1 MTVRKK
7 IGLGFG
13 VVCCMV
19 VVILLLSRS
28 QFNIAGQNALEIN
41 QQYLPRMSATQEVLS
56 HVGEQR
62 ASLYAFLL
70 NTDQQHVKDYQHAS
84 AEINQSL
91 EYIITHA
98 MEQKERELANQVKNL
113 NARNNQIVETK
124 IFPILITGEGEIE
137 EARIICDTEVI
148 PLLQQMEPQIEEL
161 SGIIQNQLNQ
171 ITEVSATNLQ
181 GSRNMITI
189 LTLIGIVL
197 GFLIAHFLARNI
209 AVPINAASLH
219 AEKVGQGDLSED
231 VPQEFISRKDEVGI
245 LTRALDNMTRVL
257 REITGDIARQS
268 DYLSNSGI
276 ALSSNSQEIASTMEE
291 VSVSTEQIAS
301 AMEEVSAATEELNAS
316 AEEIG
321 ASLTMMAHDSE
332 EGNNKANEIKE
343 RAIKIQE
350 NAEQGR
356 EQTSKMYQDKQER
369 LLQAIEEARVV
380 EEISTLA
387 GSIAGIADQ
396 TNLLALNAAI
406 EAARAGEQGKG
417 FAVVAEEV
425 RKLAEDSSSTV
436 GNIQSTIIQVQEAID
451 NLVNNSNDL
460 LKFIN
465 EQVLGDYGVLVDM
478 SGQYSEDA
486 AMFAVLTDKSKTTS
500 QQIQLA
506 VEEMTRA
513 VESVAATMA
522 ESAASAQEVARGA
535 ERTNHAVGEMA
546 NTIATLTTNAQDLTG
561 MATRFKV

>member
-13 VVCCMV
+13 AVCFMV
-19 VVILLLSRS
+19 VVILLISRS
-28 QFNIAGQNALEIN
+28 QFNIASQNALGIN
-41 QQYLPRMSATQEVLS
+41 QQYLPRMSATQQILP
-56 HVGEQR
+56 HVWEQR
-62 ASLYAFLL
+62 ASLHAFLL
-70 NTDQQHVKDYQHAS
+70 NGEKQYVKDYEHAS
-84 AEINQSL
+84 EEINQSL
-91 EYIITHA
+91 EYIITNA
-98 MEQKERELANQVKNL
+98 MEQKERDLANQVKNL
-113 NARNNQIVETK
+113 NVQYNQIVQSK
-124 IFPILITGEGEIE
+124 VFPMVISGQVD
-137 EARIICDTEVI
+137 EARIISDTEVI
-148 PLLQQMEPQIEEL
+148 PLIQQMEPQVEEL
-161 SGIIQNQLNQ
+161 SGIIENQLNQ
-171 ITEVSATNLQ
+171 ITEVSTTNLQ
-181 GSRNMITI
+181 KSRNMITI
-189 LTLIGIVL
+189 LTLFGIVL

-231 VPQEFISRKDEVGI
+231 VPQEFMSRKDEVGI

-268 DYLSNSGI
+268 GYLSNSGI

-332 EGNNKANEIKE
+332 DGNNKANEIKE

-356 EQTSKMYQDKQER
+356 QQTSRMYQDKQER
-369 LLQAIEEARVV
+369 LLQAIDEARVV

-436 GNIQSTIIQVQEAID
+436 GNIQSTTIQVQEAIE

-486 AMFAVLTDKSKTTS
+486 AMFAVLTDKSKITS

-522 ESAASAQEVARGA
+522 ESAASAQEVALGA
-535 ERTNHAVGEMA
+535 ERTNRAVGEMA
-546 NTIATLTTNAQDLTG
+546 NTIETLTTNAQDLTG
-561 MATRFKV
+561 MASRFKV

>member
-1 MTVRKK
+1 
-7 IGLGFG
+7 
-13 VVCCMV
+13 MV
-19 VVILLLSRS
+19 IS
-28 QFNIAGQNALEIN
+28 
-41 QQYLPRMSATQEVLS
+41 
-56 HVGEQR
+56 
-62 ASLYAFLL
+62 
-70 NTDQQHVKDYQHAS
+70 DQV
-84 AEINQSL
+84 
-91 EYIITHA
+91 
-98 MEQKERELANQVKNL
+98 
-113 NARNNQIVETK
+113 
-124 IFPILITGEGEIE
+124 E
-137 EARIICDTEVI
+137 EARIISDTEVI

-171 ITEVSATNLQ
+171 ITEVSVTNLQ
-181 GSRNMITI
+181 KSRNMITI
-189 LTLIGIVL
+189 LTLFGIVL

-231 VPQEFISRKDEVGI
+231 VPQEFMSRKDEVGI

-268 DYLSNSGI
+268 GYLSNSGI

-332 EGNNKANEIKE
+332 DGNNKANEIKE

-356 EQTSKMYQDKQER
+356 QQTSRMYQDKQER

-436 GNIQSTIIQVQEAID
+436 GNIQSTTIQVQEAIN

-535 ERTNHAVGEMA
+535 ERTNRAVGEMA

>member
-13 VVCCMV
+13 VIGLMV
-19 VVILLLSRS
+19 VVLLIVSRFHFS
-28 QFNIAGQNALEIN
+28 IASQNALEIN
-41 QQYLPRMSATQEVLS
+41 QQYLPRMSATQQILP
-56 HVGEQR
+56 HVWEQR
-62 ASLYAFLL
+62 ASLYALFL
-70 NTDQQHVKDYQHAS
+70 NGEQQYIDDYQHAS
-84 AEINQSL
+84 DEINKSL
-91 EYIITHA
+91 EYIIANA
-98 MEQKERELANQVKNL
+98 MEQQERDLAKQVKNL
-113 NARNNQIVETK
+113 NAQYNQIVEQK
-124 IFPILITGEGEIE
+124 VFPMVINDQIE
-137 EARIICDTEVI
+137 EARKISEAEII
-148 PLLQQMEPQIEEL
+148 PLLQQMEPQVEEL
-161 SGIIQNQLNQ
+161 TGIIQNQLNH
-171 ITEVSATNLQ
+171 ITEVSITNLQ
-181 GSRNMITI
+181 GSRNLITI
-189 LTLIGIVL
+189 LALIGIVL
-197 GFLIAHFLARNI
+197 GFLIANFLARSI
-209 AVPINAASLH
+209 AVPINVATLH
-219 AEKVGQGDLSED
+219 AEKVGQGDLSKD
-231 VPQEFISRKDEVGI
+231 VPQEFITRKDEVGI

-268 DYLSNSGI
+268 DYLSNSGV
-276 ALSSNSQEIASTMEE
+276 ALSSKSQEIASTMVE
-291 VSVSTEQIAS
+291 VSVSTEQIAT

-332 EGNNKANEIKE
+332 DGNNKANEIKE
-343 RAIKIQE
+343 RAMKIQE

-356 EQTSKMYQDKQER
+356 QQTSLMYQDKQER
-369 LLQAIEEARVV
+369 LLQAIQEARVV

-387 GSIAGIADQ
+387 GTIASIADQ

-436 GNIQSTIIQVQEAID
+436 GSIQGMTIQVQQAIK

-460 LKFIN
+460 LEFIN

-500 QQIQLA
+500 HQIQLA

-522 ESAASAQEVARGA
+522 ESAASAQEVAQGA
-535 ERTNHAVGEMA
+535 DRTNQAIGE
-546 NTIATLTTNAQDLTG
+546 IASAIGALTNNAQDLTG
-561 MATRFKV
+561 LATRFKV

>member
-7 IGLGFG
+7 IGLGFSA
-13 VVCCMV
+13 VCLMV
-19 VVILLLSRS
+19 VVILLISRS
-28 QFNIAGQNALEIN
+28 QFNIASQNALEIN
-41 QQYLPRMSATQEVLS
+41 QRYLPRMSASQQILP
-56 HVGEQR
+56 HVWEQR
-62 ASLYAFLL
+62 ASLYALLL
-70 NTDQQHVKDYQHAS
+70 NGEEQYVKNYRHAS
-84 AEINQSL
+84 EEISQSL
-91 EYIITHA
+91 EYIANNA
-98 MEQKERELANQVKNL
+98 MEQKERDLANQVKNL
-113 NARNNQIVETK
+113 NAQYNQIVESK
-124 IFPILITGEGEIE
+124 VFPMVISDQVE
-137 EARIICDTEVI
+137 EARIISDTEVI

-171 ITEVSATNLQ
+171 ITEVSVTNLQ
-181 GSRNMITI
+181 KSRNMITI
-189 LTLIGIVL
+189 LTLFGIVL

-231 VPQEFISRKDEVGI
+231 VPQEFMSRKDEVGI

-268 DYLSNSGI
+268 GYLSNSGI

-332 EGNNKANEIKE
+332 DGNNKANEIKE

-356 EQTSKMYQDKQER
+356 QQTSRMYQDKQER

-436 GNIQSTIIQVQEAID
+436 GNIQSTTIQVQEAIN

-535 ERTNHAVGEMA
+535 ERTNQAVGEMA
-546 NTIATLTTNAQDLTG
+546 NTIETLTTNA
-561 MATRFKV
+561 

>member
-1 MTVRKK
+1 
-7 IGLGFG
+7 
-13 VVCCMV
+13 
-19 VVILLLSRS
+19 
-28 QFNIAGQNALEIN
+28 
-41 QQYLPRMSATQEVLS
+41 
-56 HVGEQR
+56 
-62 ASLYAFLL
+62 
-70 NTDQQHVKDYQHAS
+70 
-84 AEINQSL
+84 
-91 EYIITHA
+91 
-98 MEQKERELANQVKNL
+98 
-113 NARNNQIVETK
+113 
-124 IFPILITGEGEIE
+124 
-137 EARIICDTEVI
+137 
-148 PLLQQMEPQIEEL
+148 
-161 SGIIQNQLNQ
+161 
-171 ITEVSATNLQ
+171 
-181 GSRNMITI
+181 
-189 LTLIGIVL
+189 
-197 GFLIAHFLARNI
+197 
-209 AVPINAASLH
+209 
-219 AEKVGQGDLSED
+219 
-231 VPQEFISRKDEVGI
+231 
-245 LTRALDNMTRVL
+245 
-257 REITGDIARQS
+257 
-268 DYLSNSGI
+268 
-276 ALSSNSQEIASTMEE
+276 
-291 VSVSTEQIAS
+291 
-301 AMEEVSAATEELNAS
+301 MEEVSAATEELNAS

-332 EGNNKANEIKE
+332 DGNNKANEIKE

-356 EQTSKMYQDKQER
+356 QQTSRMYQDKQER

-436 GNIQSTIIQVQEAID
+436 GNIQSTTIQVQEAIN

-535 ERTNHAVGEMA
+535 ERTNQAVGEMA
-546 NTIATLTTNAQDLTG
+546 NTIETLTTNAQDLTG
-561 MATRFKV
+561 MTTRFKV

>member
-13 VVCCMV
+13 VIGLMV
-19 VVILLLSRS
+19 VVLLIVSRFHFS
-28 QFNIAGQNALEIN
+28 IASQNALEIN
-41 QQYLPRMSATQEVLS
+41 QQYLPRMSATQQILP
-56 HVGEQR
+56 HVWEQR
-62 ASLYAFLL
+62 ASLYALFL
-70 NTDQQHVKDYQHAS
+70 NGEQQYIDDYQHAS
-84 AEINQSL
+84 DEINNSL
-91 EYIITHA
+91 EYIIANA
-98 MEQKERELANQVKNL
+98 MEQQERDLAKQVKNL
-113 NARNNQIVETK
+113 NAQYNQIVEQK
-124 IFPILITGEGEIE
+124 VFPMVINDQIE
-137 EARIICDTEVI
+137 EARKISEAEII
-148 PLLQQMEPQIEEL
+148 PLLQQMEPQVEEL
-161 SGIIQNQLNQ
+161 TGIIQNQLNH
-171 ITEVSATNLQ
+171 ITEVSITNLQ
-181 GSRNMITI
+181 GSRNLITI
-189 LTLIGIVL
+189 LALIGIVL
-197 GFLIAHFLARNI
+197 GFLIANFLARSI
-209 AVPINAASLH
+209 AVPINVATLH
-219 AEKVGQGDLSED
+219 AEKVGQGDLSKD
-231 VPQEFISRKDEVGI
+231 VPQEFITRKDEVGI

-268 DYLSNSGI
+268 DYLSNSGV
-276 ALSSNSQEIASTMEE
+276 ALSSKSQEIASTMVE
-291 VSVSTEQIAS
+291 VSVSTEQIAT

-332 EGNNKANEIKE
+332 DGNNKANEIKE
-343 RAIKIQE
+343 RAMKIQE

-356 EQTSKMYQDKQER
+356 QQTSLMYQDKQER
-369 LLQAIEEARVV
+369 LLQAIQEARVV

-387 GSIAGIADQ
+387 GTIASIADQ

-436 GNIQSTIIQVQEAID
+436 GSIQGMTIQVQQAIK

-460 LKFIN
+460 LEFIN

-500 QQIQLA
+500 HQIQLA

-522 ESAASAQEVARGA
+522 ESAASAQEVAQGA
-535 ERTNHAVGEMA
+535 DRTNQAIGEIA
-546 NTIATLTTNAQDLTG
+546 STIGALTNNAQDLTG
-561 MATRFKV
+561 LATRFKV

>member
-13 VVCCMV
+13 VIGLMV
-19 VVILLLSRS
+19 VVLLIVSRFHFS
-28 QFNIAGQNALEIN
+28 IASQNALEIN
-41 QQYLPRMSATQEVLS
+41 QQYLPRMSATQQILP
-56 HVGEQR
+56 HVWEQR
-62 ASLYAFLL
+62 ASLYALFL
-70 NTDQQHVKDYQHAS
+70 NGEQQYIDDYQHAS
-84 AEINQSL
+84 DEINKSL
-91 EYIITHA
+91 EYIIANA
-98 MEQKERELANQVKNL
+98 MEQQERDLAKQVKNL
-113 NARNNQIVETK
+113 NAQYNQIVEQK
-124 IFPILITGEGEIE
+124 VFPMVINDQIE
-137 EARIICDTEVI
+137 EARKISEAEII
-148 PLLQQMEPQIEEL
+148 PLLQQMEPQVEEL
-161 SGIIQNQLNQ
+161 TGIIQNQLNH
-171 ITEVSATNLQ
+171 ITEVSITNLQ
-181 GSRNMITI
+181 GSRNLITI
-189 LTLIGIVL
+189 LALIGIVL
-197 GFLIAHFLARNI
+197 GFLIANFLARSI
-209 AVPINAASLH
+209 AVPINVATLH
-219 AEKVGQGDLSED
+219 AEKVGQGDLSKD
-231 VPQEFISRKDEVGI
+231 VPQEFITRKDEVGI

-268 DYLSNSGI
+268 DYLSNSGV
-276 ALSSNSQEIASTMEE
+276 ALSSKSQEIASTMVE
-291 VSVSTEQIAS
+291 VSVSTEQIAT

-332 EGNNKANEIKE
+332 DGNNKANEIKE
-343 RAIKIQE
+343 RAMKIQE

-356 EQTSKMYQDKQER
+356 QQTSLMYQDKQER
-369 LLQAIEEARVV
+369 LLQAIQEARVV

-387 GSIAGIADQ
+387 GTIASIADQ

-436 GNIQSTIIQVQEAID
+436 GSIQGMTIQVQQAIK

-460 LKFIN
+460 LEFIN

-500 QQIQLA
+500 HQIQLA

-522 ESAASAQEVARGA
+522 ESAASAQEVA
-535 ERTNHAVGEMA
+535 
-546 NTIATLTTNAQDLTG
+546 
-561 MATRFKV
+561 

>member
-1 MTVRKK
+1 M
-7 IGLGFG
+7 
-13 VVCCMV
+13 
-19 VVILLLSRS
+19 
-28 QFNIAGQNALEIN
+28 
-41 QQYLPRMSATQEVLS
+41 
-56 HVGEQR
+56 
-62 ASLYAFLL
+62 
-70 NTDQQHVKDYQHAS
+70 
-84 AEINQSL
+84 
-91 EYIITHA
+91 
-98 MEQKERELANQVKNL
+98 
-113 NARNNQIVETK
+113 
-124 IFPILITGEGEIE
+124 
-137 EARIICDTEVI
+137 
-148 PLLQQMEPQIEEL
+148 
-161 SGIIQNQLNQ
+161 
-171 ITEVSATNLQ
+171 
-181 GSRNMITI
+181 
-189 LTLIGIVL
+189 
-197 GFLIAHFLARNI
+197 
-209 AVPINAASLH
+209 
-219 AEKVGQGDLSED
+219 
-231 VPQEFISRKDEVGI
+231 SRKDEVGI

-268 DYLSNSGI
+268 GYLSNSGI

-332 EGNNKANEIKE
+332 DGNNKANEIKE

-356 EQTSKMYQDKQER
+356 QQTSRMYQDKQER

-436 GNIQSTIIQVQEAID
+436 GNIQSTTIQVQEAIN

-535 ERTNHAVGEMA
+535 ERTNRAVGEMA

>member
-13 VVCCMV
+13 VIGLMV
-19 VVILLLSRS
+19 VVLLIVSRFHFS
-28 QFNIAGQNALEIN
+28 IASQNALEIN
-41 QQYLPRMSATQEVLS
+41 QQYLPRMSATQQILP
-56 HVGEQR
+56 HVWEQR
-62 ASLYAFLL
+62 ASLYALFL
-70 NTDQQHVKDYQHAS
+70 NGEQQYIDDYQHAS
-84 AEINQSL
+84 DEINKSL
-91 EYIITHA
+91 EYIIANA
-98 MEQKERELANQVKNL
+98 MEQQERDLAKQVKNL
-113 NARNNQIVETK
+113 NAQYNQIVEQK
-124 IFPILITGEGEIE
+124 VFPMVINDQIE
-137 EARIICDTEVI
+137 EARKISEAEII
-148 PLLQQMEPQIEEL
+148 PLLQQMEPQVEEL
-161 SGIIQNQLNQ
+161 TGIIQNQLNH
-171 ITEVSATNLQ
+171 ITEVSITNLQ
-181 GSRNMITI
+181 GSRNLITI
-189 LTLIGIVL
+189 LALIGIVL
-197 GFLIAHFLARNI
+197 GFLIANFLARSI
-209 AVPINAASLH
+209 AVPINVATLH
-219 AEKVGQGDLSED
+219 AEKVGQGDLSKD
-231 VPQEFISRKDEVGI
+231 VPQEFITRKDEVGI

-268 DYLSNSGI
+268 DYLSNSGV
-276 ALSSNSQEIASTMEE
+276 ALSSKSQEIASTMVE
-291 VSVSTEQIAS
+291 VSVSTEQIAT

-332 EGNNKANEIKE
+332 DGNNKANEIKE
-343 RAIKIQE
+343 RAMKIQE

-356 EQTSKMYQDKQER
+356 QQTSLMYQDKQER
-369 LLQAIEEARVV
+369 LLQAIQEARVV

-387 GSIAGIADQ
+387 GTIASIADQ

-436 GNIQSTIIQVQEAID
+436 GSIQGMTIQVQQAIK

-460 LKFIN
+460 LEFIN

-500 QQIQLA
+500 HQIQLA

-522 ESAASAQEVARGA
+522 ESAASAQEVAQGA
-535 ERTNHAVGEMA
+535 DRTNQAIGEIA
-546 NTIATLTTNAQDLTG
+546 STIGALTNNAQDLTG
-561 MATRFKV
+561 LATRFKV